1 MYTRSIII
9 GLLLRHYQRLA
20 ITAKNDNSAW
30 EIVYAHAHKQ
40 THKQTHTQTNKQTKE
55 RLIVVNDWARLC
67 HNVKVKQTNFVSLL
81 DLY

>member
-20 ITAKNDNSAW
+20 NTAKNDNSAW

-40 THKQTHTQTNKQTKE
+40 THKQTNKQSKGLSLSMTA
-55 RLIVVNDWARLC
+55 LG
-67 HNVKVKQTNFVSLL
+67 FVIM
-81 DLY
+81 